1 MFVHTSALAD
11 DLDCLRAGMRV
22 SFEIETGGDGRPSS
36 PLGPVCVLKTYSS
49 AISAAVPLLQ
59 CNEKGFVL

>member
-1 MFVHTSALAD
+1 
-11 DLDCLRAGMRV
+11 MRV